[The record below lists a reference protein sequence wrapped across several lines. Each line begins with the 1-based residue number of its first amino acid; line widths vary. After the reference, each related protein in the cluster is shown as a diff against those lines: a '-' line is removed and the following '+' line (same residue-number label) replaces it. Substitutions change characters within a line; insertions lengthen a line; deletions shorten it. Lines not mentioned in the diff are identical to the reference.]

1 MKKVKK
7 IGIVVILLGFCAVA
21 ANIIYLFTL
30 TPKEEFPEDTYL
42 KNEPN
47 KTALIIVA
55 HDDDALVFSGTT
67 ALLAANGWDIS
78 FMCFYTDQYR
88 PEDNRTRKLEMQKV
102 LEIEGLKNLELIDF
116 TITKSLETIN
126 NPWMPI
132 PYDEFQEK
140 LEVDSLKMYVLK
152 AIKKYNPSVIFTLD
166 NEIGFYGNPEH
177 VLVGQVAVEI
187 CSLYKDS
194 SNFSV
199 KKIYHGV
206 FPYSQAEKIMG
217 KGKVYTEG
225 KKIYGCNGMPTPD
238 VQINISSFTTIKKK
252 IFLAHASQ
260 HRNLKKFYP
269 FYHYYP
275 GWLYFGIFNKEYFR
289 IISFEE
295 L

>member
-1 MKKVKK
+1 
-7 IGIVVILLGFCAVA
+7 
-21 ANIIYLFTL
+21 
-30 TPKEEFPEDTYL
+30 
-42 KNEPN
+42 
-47 KTALIIVA
+47 
-55 HDDDALVFSGTT
+55 
-67 ALLAANGWDIS
+67 
-78 FMCFYTDQYR
+78 
-88 PEDNRTRKLEMQKV
+88 
-102 LEIEGLKNLELIDF
+102 
-116 TITKSLETIN
+116 
-126 NPWMPI
+126 
-132 PYDEFQEK
+132 
-140 LEVDSLKMYVLK
+140 MYVLK

-225 KKIYGCNGMPTPD
+225 KKIYRCNGMPTPD